1 MKYACH
7 DDGARI
13 VDIKRD
19 QVPRLSYDRL
29 WRTLD
34 TRPDVIGEVPRADV
48 VN

>member
-7 DDGARI
+7 DDVVRI

-19 QVPRLSYDRL
+19 QVPRLSHDRR
-29 WRTLD
+29 WRTVD
-34 TRPDVIGEVPRADV
+34 TRPDAMGEVPLADV